1 MANSLSTDEILS
13 NKHIRS
19 FIQFGSARPNNPVK
33 YAGQDAQY
41 LIVDGLSAPESGG
54 IDPTW
59 VHDPRR
65 SGKYKLVARKIS
77 PPDLAQATIT
87 LLERHGSIPRQLQRI
102 GCQFN
107 LYQPAG
113 NCKDLSDFLAGWTD
127 YVLVLAGALVTDK
140 DLGARTAWQDD
151 NQIEDKL
158 TVKLAD
164 VYPVGALGFGEN
176 AATQVDREVVDIVYG
191 SSEQCGDCGVPD
203 DGTQRIYALVTSS
216 GSGSPGLP
224 PEVVYSITGGQSW
237 LQMNITGMGAT
248 VTPTF
253 IDVVGSRLVVGS
265 LSEGAYYWSDLDIN
279 GNPSSTWTKVTAGF
293 VASKG
298 PRDIYVN
305 SPREVYICGDG
316 GYIYKATDITAGV
329 SVINAGSTTSN
340 NLFRIHGKDDTIVCV
355 GAASTV
361 IKSINRG
368 ATFTPTTSSPSGT
381 PADIQAVVV
390 LDKQRYWVGS
400 ALGRMYYTL
409 DGGETWVHLNFSGA
423 GDGQVRDIVAVNDEV
438 LYFSH
443 DTTTPTARLWAT
455 WNGGADWTRT
465 APRVNGWP
473 TFSRANRL
481 AVPLVDSGVAANNI
495 AVAGLSGGGVD
506 GIVLLGI
513 AGTL

>member
-1 MANSLSTDEILS
+1 MANSLSTDEVLT

-41 LIVDGLSAPESGG
+41 LIVDGLSAPEVGG
-54 IDPTW
+54 VDPTF

-65 SGKYKLVARKIS
+65 VGSYKLVSRKIS

-87 LLERHGSIPRQLQRI
+87 LMERHGSIPRQLQKI

-107 LYQPAG
+107 IYQPAG
-113 NCKDLSDFLAGWTD
+113 QCKDLSDFVSGWSD
-127 YVLVLAGALVTDK
+127 YVLVLSGGMVTDK
-140 DLGARTAWQDD
+140 DLGARTAWTDD

-158 TVKLAD
+158 TVKLSD

-191 SSEQCGDCGVPD
+191 TTQQCGDCGVPN
-203 DGTQRIYALVTSS
+203 DGTKNIYALVTSS

-224 PEVVYSITGGQSW
+224 PEVVYSITGGADW
-237 LQMNITGMGAT
+237 LQMNITGIGAT

-253 IDVVGSRLVVGS
+253 IDIVGSKLVVGVN
-265 LSEGAYYWSDLDIN
+265 SELAYYWSELDIN
-279 GNPSSTWTKVTAGF
+279 GNPSSTWTKVTSGF
-293 VASKG
+293 VTSKG
-298 PRDIYVN
+298 PRDIYVS
-305 SPREVYICGDG
+305 SPREVFIVGDG
-316 GYIYKATDITAGV
+316 GYVYKATDITAGV
-329 SVINAGSTTSN
+329 SVINAGSATTN
-340 NLFRIHGKDDTIVCV
+340 NLLRVHGRDDTIVAT

-361 IKSINRG
+361 IKSTNRG
-368 ATFTPTTSSPSGT
+368 GTFASTTTSPSGT
-381 PADIQAVVV
+381 PADVQAVQV
-390 LDKQRYWVGS
+390 LSDRRYWVGTG
-400 ALGRMYYTL
+400 LGRVYYTL
-409 DGGETWVHLNFSGA
+409 DGGETWVHLGFSGN

-443 DTTTPTARLWAT
+443 DTSTPTARLWST

-465 APRVNGWP
+465 APRINGWP
-473 TFSRANRL
+473 TFNRANRL
-481 AVPLVDSGVAANNI
+481 AVPQVESGVAANNI
-495 AVAGLSGGGVD
+495 AVAGLSGGGTD